1 MKKHQYSIWNNWK
14 CTRKTGAAAKQT
26 FPDSPSGGEHEERQ
40 MRSIWSGGYK
50 CLDNLKFIAKVAGN
64 VDKEMLPT
72 FFAISGLMIL
82 VSLLEIFMIPQVL
95 KAFISGKEL
104 GEIIR
109 LILCLGGAWLLADG
123 GLGYLRTIFQ
133 AKKIFFRIDL
143 LDQILLKTLRMSYPL
158 TFCKE
163 AGSLK
168 EKAIKSMSD
177 NSSKAEMIWDY
188 GAQIISCACLL
199 GIYVLILS
207 SLPLLLIVLTG
218 ITTLFSFAFGK
229 RLRQWEYDNRERK
242 GKYLQQIY
250 YLFRFSDNYQN
261 IKDIRLFGLGQWLE
275 DLFWSSMRL
284 YQDFCHKACVK
295 AILADSADVLLQLLR
310 NGVAYYYLISM
321 VIHGQ
326 VDVAGFLLYF
336 QVQGKFAA
344 DMNQLLQAVNLF
356 YASHLE
362 ISTTR
367 QFLEYPELFRFENGR
382 QLTADKENLQI
393 ELRNVSFRY
402 TEDGENIL
410 ENINF
415 RISAGEKISV
425 VGLNGAGKTTFI
437 KLICGLLDPTEGE
450 VLLNGINIKEFNRQ
464 EYYRLFAAVF
474 QEHSV
479 FAGKLS
485 WNIANSMEEID
496 EKRLER
502 AIALSDL
509 TEKVN
514 RLKAGADTYIIK
526 EVYDDAP
533 EFSGGEM
540 QKILLARAI
549 YRDSPIL
556 ILDEPTAA
564 LDAIAE
570 KAIYEKYNE
579 LAKGAMSLFIS
590 HRLASTQF
598 CDYIILIEN
607 KGIAEKG
614 THQELM
620 SLNGRYRYL
629 FDVQSKYYREEVVA

>member
-1 MKKHQYSIWNNWK
+1 MQMKKKYSIWSN
-14 CTRKTGAAAKQT
+14 
-26 FPDSPSGGEHEERQ
+26 
-40 MRSIWSGGYK
+40 I
-50 CLDNLKFIAKVAGN
+50 KFIAKVAGN
-64 VDKEMLPT
+64 VDKGMLPV
-72 FFAISGLMIL
+72 FFVLSLLTIA
-82 VSLLEIFMIPQVL
+82 VSLLEVFMIPQVL

-104 GEIIR
+104 SEIIR
-109 LILCLGGAWLLADG
+109 VILYMGIPWFLADG

-133 AKKIFFRIDL
+133 AKKIYFRIEL
-143 LDQILLKTLRMSYPL
+143 LEQILLKTLRMSYPL
-158 TFCKE
+158 TFSKE
-163 AGSLK
+163 VGSLK
-168 EKAIKSMSD
+168 EKAIKSMNN
-177 NSSKAEMIWDY
+177 NSSKAEMIWGY
-188 GAQIISCACLL
+188 GIQIISYTCLIS
-199 GIYVLILS
+199 IYLLILS
-207 SLPLLLIVLTG
+207 SLPLLLIVLTV
-218 ITTLFSFAFGK
+218 ITTFVSFYFGK
-229 RLRQWEYDNRERK
+229 GLRQWEYDNREIQ
-242 GKYLQQIY
+242 GKYLQRIY

-261 IKDIRLFGLGQWLE
+261 IKDIRLFGLGEWLE
-275 DLFWSSMRL
+275 DLLRSSMRL
-284 YQDFCHKACVK
+284 YHDFCYQAGIK
-295 AILADSADVLLQLLR
+295 AILADSIDVLFQLLR
-310 NGVAYYYLISM
+310 NALTYYYLISM

-344 DMNQLLQAVNLF
+344 DMSQLLLAVNFF

-362 ISTTR
+362 ISTAR
-367 QFLEYPELFRFENGR
+367 QFLEYPELFCFENGKEIMV
-382 QLTADKENLQI
+382 DKENLQI

-415 RISAGEKISV
+415 KMSAGEKISV

-437 KLICGLLDPTEGE
+437 KLICGLLDPSEGE
-450 VLLNGINIKEFNRQ
+450 VLLNGINIKEFNRRQ
-464 EYYRLFAAVF
+464 YYRLFAAVF
-474 QEHSV
+474 QEHSIL
-479 FAGKLS
+479 AGKLS

-502 AIALSDL
+502 AISLADL
-509 TEKVN
+509 ADKVSG
-514 RLKAGADTYIIK
+514 LKAGVDTYIMK

-579 LAKGAMSLFIS
+579 LTKGTMSLFIS

-598 CDYIILIEN
+598 CDYIVLIEN

-620 SLNGRYRYL
+620 NLNGRYRYL
-629 FDVQSKYYREEVVA
+629 YDVQSKYYREEVVA

>member
-1 MKKHQYSIWNNWK
+1 MKKKYSIWSN
-14 CTRKTGAAAKQT
+14 
-26 FPDSPSGGEHEERQ
+26 
-40 MRSIWSGGYK
+40 I
-50 CLDNLKFIAKVAGN
+50 KFIAKVAGN
-64 VDKEMLPT
+64 VDKGMLPV
-72 FFAISGLMIL
+72 FFVLSLLTIA
-82 VSLLEIFMIPQVL
+82 VSLLEVFMIPQVL
-95 KAFISGKEL
+95 KALISGKEL
-104 GEIIR
+104 SEIIR
-109 LILCLGGAWLLADG
+109 VILHMGIPWLLADG

-133 AKKIFFRIDL
+133 AKKIYFRIEL
-143 LDQILLKTLRMSYPL
+143 LEQILLKTLRMSYPL
-158 TFCKE
+158 TFSKE
-163 AGSLK
+163 VGSLK
-168 EKAIKSMSD
+168 EKAIKSMNN
-177 NSSKAEMIWDY
+177 NSSKAEMIWGY
-188 GAQIISCACLL
+188 GIQIISYTCLIS
-199 GIYVLILS
+199 IYLLILS
-207 SLPLLLIVLTG
+207 SLPLLLIVLTV
-218 ITTLFSFAFGK
+218 ITTFVSFYFGK
-229 RLRQWEYDNRERK
+229 GLRQWEYDNREIQ
-242 GKYLQQIY
+242 GKYLQRIY

-261 IKDIRLFGLGQWLE
+261 IKDIRLFGLGEWLE
-275 DLFWSSMRL
+275 DLLRSSMRL
-284 YQDFCHKACVK
+284 YHDFCYQAGMK
-295 AILADSADVLLQLLR
+295 AILADSIDVLFQLLR
-310 NGVAYYYLISM
+310 NALTYYYLISM

-344 DMNQLLQAVNLF
+344 DMSQLLLAVNFF

-362 ISTTR
+362 ISTAR
-367 QFLEYPELFRFENGR
+367 QFLEYPELFCFENGKEIMV
-382 QLTADKENLQI
+382 DKENLQI

-415 RISAGEKISV
+415 KMSAGEKISV

-437 KLICGLLDPTEGE
+437 KLICGLLDPSEGE
-450 VLLNGINIKEFNRQ
+450 VLLNGINIKEFNRRQ
-464 EYYRLFAAVF
+464 YYRLFAAVF
-474 QEHSV
+474 QEHSIL
-479 FAGKLS
+479 AGKLS

-502 AIALSDL
+502 AISLADL
-509 TEKVN
+509 ADKVSG
-514 RLKAGADTYIIK
+514 LKAGVDTYIMK

-579 LAKGAMSLFIS
+579 LTKGTMSLFIS

-598 CDYIILIEN
+598 CDYIVLIEN

-620 SLNGRYRYL
+620 NLNGRYRYL
-629 FDVQSKYYREEVVA
+629 YDVQSKYYREEVVA